1 MTDAAERWERI
12 ADAFHDALE
21 QPPERR
27 ARFLDTLART
37 DADLVAEVRS
47 LLDAADRDSRRLDGV
62 KVTAAREEGDE
73 TLTVGSRIGAWRIAG
88 FVGAGGMGEVYRAER
103 ADGAYRQV
111 AALKVL
117 KTTAVE
123 HLERFHAERQI
134 VAGLQHPGIARLLDG
149 GVTEQGRPWMAL
161 EFIEGLPIH
170 EWCRVKGLGLET
182 RLGLFRQVC
191 DAVSHAHANLVV
203 HRDLKP
209 ANILVTNDGQVK
221 LLDFG
226 IAKLIAA
233 DPSAAAEMTRAA
245 PLTPEY
251 AAPEQ
256 LDGRPVTTATDV
268 YGLGITLFELLAG
281 ERPFD
286 LRNLPLSAALKTLLH
301 ETPPA
306 PSTVAARSGNA
317 PVPPRLI
324 AGDLDAIVAKALRKR
339 PSDRYATA
347 NAFKSDLE
355 RYTRKE
361 PVSARPDSASYQLVR
376 FVGRHRLGVGV
387 AAAIAV
393 LLVAFTVRLAQE
405 RTRALQAEANARE
418 EAQAARDVSDYVISL
433 FEAADP
439 DRTGGR
445 PIDPRV
451 LVDQGHQQL
460 EQRLGA
466 SPATKAR
473 MLGTLALLY
482 CRMGVV
488 KECRADAESALKI
501 VGPAGDMD
509 ARASGLEA
517 IARVNFQESRFPE
530 SESAAR
536 ELLQLLESQPGTPA
550 RALSYG
556 LDVLGQSLMEQSKNT
571 EAMAFYE
578 RSLALQR
585 HADGSLGR
593 DSCETRIRLARLYAD
608 AGRRDE
614 AAQIAEETL
623 TLARAE
629 PVDEAVYR
637 RVLIDYADTQY
648 ALGNTERQM
657 WANGEALTITTR
669 VYGPDSTET
678 MRVENNF
685 ATALNEM
692 GRARDAIPHIEN
704 VVKVSRATGLS
715 ESPDFAVSL
724 SNLGAILESVGEYE
738 RAEAAAREAL
748 AIVSHHSRDEA
759 VMISMTCYNLSRI
772 LTFRH
777 QIPEALRLL
786 NAEVP
791 AGI

>member
-37 DADLVAEVRS
+37 DATLVAEVRS

-62 KVTAAREEGDE
+62 KVAAPRAAGDE
-73 TLTVGSRIGAWRIAG
+73 TLEAGARIGAWRIAG
-88 FVGAGGMGEVYRAER
+88 LVGSGGMGEVYRAER

-117 KTTAVE
+117 KAAAVE
-123 HLERFHAERQI
+123 HLGRFHAERQI
-134 VAGLQHPGIARLLDG
+134 LAGLQHPGIARLLDG

-170 EWCRVKGLGLET
+170 EWCRVKGLGLDA
-182 RLGLFRQVC
+182 RLDLFRQVC
-191 DAVSHAHANLVV
+191 DAVSHAHANLIV

-209 ANILVTNDGQVK
+209 ANILVTNDGQAK

-233 DPSAAAEMTRAA
+233 DAAAAGEMTRAA

-286 LRNLPLSAALKTLLH
+286 VRNLPLSAALKTLLH
-301 ETPPA
+301 ETPPP
-306 PSTVAARSGNA
+306 PSTVASKRDS
-317 PVPPRLI
+317 PPLPPRLI

-347 NAFKSDLE
+347 NALKDDLE
-355 RYTRKE
+355 RYARRET
-361 PVSARPDSASYQLVR
+361 VSAQPDSASYRLAR
-376 FVGRHRLGVGV
+376 FVGRHRVGVGV
-387 AAAIAV
+387 ALAIAV

-405 RTRALQAEANARE
+405 RTRAVQAEARARA
-418 EAQAARDVSDYVISL
+418 EAQAAREVSDYVLSL

-439 DRTGGR
+439 DRTGGK

-451 LVDQGHQQL
+451 LVDQGHRQL
-460 EQRLGA
+460 AERLDT

-488 KECRADAESALKI
+488 QECRADAESALKI

-517 IARVNFQESRFPE
+517 IARVNFQEMRFPE
-530 SESAAR
+530 SEAAAR
-536 ELLQLLESQPGTPA
+536 ELVALLESQAGTPD
-550 RALSYG
+550 RALAYG
-556 LDVLGQSLMEQSKNT
+556 LDVLAQSLMEQSKNA
-571 EAMAFYE
+571 EAMAVYE

-585 HADGSLGR
+585 NADGSLGR

-614 AAQIAEETL
+614 AARLAEETL
-623 TLARAE
+623 ALAGSE
-629 PVDEAVYR
+629 PLDEGLYR
-637 RVLIDYADTQY
+637 RVLLDYADTQY
-648 ALGNTERQM
+648 ALGNTERQV
-657 WANGEALTITTR
+657 WANAKGLEITLR
-669 VYGPDSTET
+669 VYGPESTET

-692 GRARDAIPHIEN
+692 GRAREAIPHIEN
-704 VVKVSRATGLS
+704 VVRLSRATGLA
-715 ESPDFAVSL
+715 ESPDFSVSL
-724 SNLGAILESVGEYE
+724 SNLASILESVGEYE
-738 RAEAAAREAL
+738 RAEA
-748 AIVSHHSRDEA
+748 
-759 VMISMTCYNLSRI
+759 
-772 LTFRH
+772 
-777 QIPEALRLL
+777 
-786 NAEVP
+786 P
-791 AGI
+791 A